1 MIILLIAS
9 ISGIAII
16 AGTAVLVTA
25 AAFRP
30 EGFEPSSIEGR
41 LAQALPGGSRTVSDS
56 AFERR
61 EYDWTVEYDDPIG
74 SQRIVI
80 TQNPASFGEEAAV
93 EAARTTAMLYRGTTI
108 EVWAQRRSTG
118 ERVRIDGV
126 RMESRR
132 VA

>member
-56 AFERR
+56 AYERR
-61 EYDWTVEYDDPIG
+61 EYDDPIG